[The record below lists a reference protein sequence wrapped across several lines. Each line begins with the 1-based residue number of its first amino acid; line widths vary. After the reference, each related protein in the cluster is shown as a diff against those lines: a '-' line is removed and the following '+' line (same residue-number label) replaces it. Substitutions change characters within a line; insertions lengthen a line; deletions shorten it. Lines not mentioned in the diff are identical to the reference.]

1 MAFGILGA
9 IVAIALDA
17 AIAYLRKDW
26 ADPVGIVL
34 VAGVA
39 AFSGVI
45 PLLRRDRPT
54 PSTVSPPPPAQP
66 WGAQPVPPPYGAQPA
81 PPAYGAQPP
90 PPPYSP
96 PPGVPARPAGTRVP
110 MVVAVLVMLLLCGG
124 GVGAVTFGARYIGGW
139 VTGDEAGF
147 DVLAEERSA
156 EAGDVTLTVHQVL
169 LTRHYTRVE
178 LSATNRGS
186 NTINLPIFGN
196 CQLIPSGDRRTLDG
210 DPFRSDWSDAVPP
223 GQTVRGIVTF
233 PRLPDGVDSISIS
246 FATIFGQFG
255 ATSITIADVPLT

>member
-1 MAFGILGA
+1 MRVSGRRLLVAMAFGILGA

-26 ADPVGIVL
+26 ANPVGIVL

-39 AFSGVI
+39 AFSGLL
-45 PLLRRDRPT
+45 PLLRRDRTVPGAAPT
-54 PSTVSPPPPAQP
+54 MPPPAMQS
-66 WGAQPVPPPYGAQPA
+66 WGAQPVPPPYGA
-81 PPAYGAQPP
+81 PPAAVPP
-90 PPPYSP
+90 RAGGK
-96 PPGVPARPAGTRVP
+96 GVP
-110 MVVAVLVMLLLCGG
+110 VLVGVLVVLLLCGG

-156 EAGDVTLTVHQVL
+156 TAGGLTLTVHQVMV
-169 LTRHYTRVE
+169 TSHYTRVE
-178 LSATNRGS
+178 LSAANDGE
-186 NTINLPIFGN
+186 NTVNLPIFGN

-255 ATSITIADVPLT
+255 DTSITIADIPLN